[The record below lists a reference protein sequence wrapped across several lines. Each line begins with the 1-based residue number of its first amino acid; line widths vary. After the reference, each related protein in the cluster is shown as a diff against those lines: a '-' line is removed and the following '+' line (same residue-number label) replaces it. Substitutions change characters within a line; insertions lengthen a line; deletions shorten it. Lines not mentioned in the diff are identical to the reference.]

1 MEIGGFISYSYSFV
15 CRLVDRMP
23 RMTGWRQLT
32 LTSAVSLAR
41 KRDLIDLRTT
51 TGRSLTRYTG
61 LAMLIRFS

>member
-32 LTSAVSLAR
+32 LTSAVSLAS
-41 KRDLIDLRTT
+41 KQPIKQE
-51 TGRSLTRYTG
+51 
-61 LAMLIRFS
+61 I